1 MFKSIADDFR
11 YAWNR
16 PNNGL
21 QRIIIINVFVFIL
34 INLAKLFGTESM
46 ADFVVYNIILPTK
59 FDQVILKPWTIFT
72 SFYAH
77 EGFGHIF
84 WNMIFLYWFGKLI
97 FEYLGNTKLINLY
110 ILGGLAGS
118 ISVLVLF
125 NLVPRFAELSGGYA
139 LGASAAVFAI
149 STAAATL
156 LPDYAFH
163 LFFIGPVKIKYIVAV
178 QIFLAL
184 IGLKGHNVGGE
195 VAHLAGAFL
204 GYFYVAQMQKGRDLG
219 AWLNSLG
226 TFFKSFFVKQSNIK
240 VTYKRQNQKKAS
252 KKPVKKGKS
261 LATQDEIDAILD
273 KINASGYES
282 LTKEEKQKLF
292 NAGEN

>member
-1 MFKSIADDFR
+1 MFKSIVDDFR

-21 QRIIIINVFVFIL
+21 QRIIIINALVFI
-34 INLAKLFGTESM
+34 IVNLVQLFASQSTAS
-46 ADFVVYNIILPTK
+46 FIIQNIILPTK
-59 FDQVILKPWTIFT
+59 FDEVILKPWTLVT
-72 SFYAH
+72 SFYTH

-84 WNMIFLYWFGKLI
+84 WNMIFFYWFGKLI

-118 ISVLVLF
+118 ISVLILF
-125 NLVPRFAELSGGYA
+125 NLVPKFAELSGGYA
-139 LGASAAVFAI
+139 LGASAAVFAV

-156 LPDYAFH
+156 LPDFSFH
-163 LFFIGPVKIKYIVAV
+163 LFFIGPVKIKYIVGI

-195 VAHLAGAFL
+195 VAHLAGAFI
-204 GYFYVAQMQKGRDLG
+204 GYFYISQMQKGRDLG
-219 AWLNSLG
+219 GWLNALG

-240 VTYKRQNQKKAS
+240 VSYKRKSGKKAS
-252 KKPVKKGKS
+252 KKSSPKGKS
-261 LATQDEIDAILD
+261 AASQDEIDAILD

>member
-21 QRIIIINVFVFIL
+21 QRIIILNVFVFIL
-34 INLAKLFGTESM
+34 INLSRLFGGESVGS
-46 ADFVVYNIILPTK
+46 FVLYNIVLPTN
-59 FDQVILKPWTIFT
+59 FGEVILKPWTIVT

-118 ISVLVLF
+118 ISVLILF
-125 NLVPRFAELSGGYA
+125 NLVPSFAELSGGYA

-156 LPDYAFH
+156 LPDYSFH
-163 LFFIGPVKIKYIVAV
+163 LILIGPVKIKYIVGV

-184 IGLKGHNVGGE
+184 VGLKGHNVGGE
-195 VAHLAGAFL
+195 VAHLAGAFI
-204 GYFYVAQMQKGRDLG
+204 GYFYIAQMQKGRDLG
-219 AWLNSLG
+219 GWLNSLG
-226 TFFKSFFVKQSNIK
+226 TFIKSFFVKQSNIK
-240 VTYKRQNQKKAS
+240 VTYKRENRKKAS
-252 KKPVKKGKS
+252 KKPVNKGKS
-261 LATQDEIDAILD
+261 AASQDEIDAILD

>member
-34 INLAKLFGTESM
+34 INLAQLFGSGSM
-46 ADFVVYNIILPTK
+46 GDFILHNIILPTK
-59 FDQVILKPWTIFT
+59 FDQVILKPWTIVT

-118 ISVLVLF
+118 ASVLILF

-139 LGASAAVFAI
+139 LGASAAVFAV

-156 LPDYAFH
+156 LPDYSFH
-163 LFFIGPVKIKYIVAV
+163 IFFIGPVKIKYIVAV

-195 VAHLAGAFL
+195 VAHLAGAFM

-219 AWLNSLG
+219 GWLNSLG

-240 VTYKRQNQKKAS
+240 VTYKRQAQKKTS

-261 LATQDEIDAILD
+261 SATQDEIDAILD

>member
-21 QRIIIINVFVFIL
+21 QRIIIIIVFVFVL
-34 INLAKLFGTESM
+34 INLTQLFGGESVGN
-46 ADFVVYNIILPTK
+46 FVLYNIILPTK
-59 FDQVILKPWTIFT
+59 FEQVILKPWTIVT

-97 FEYLGNTKLINLY
+97 FEYLGNTKLINIY
-110 ILGGLAGS
+110 VLGGLAGS
-118 ISVLVLF
+118 ASVLILF
-125 NLVPRFAELSGGYA
+125 NLIPRFAELSGGYA
-139 LGASAAVFAI
+139 LGASAAVFAV
-149 STAAATL
+149 STAAAAL
-156 LPDYAFH
+156 LPDYSFH

-178 QIFLAL
+178 QVFLAL
-184 IGLKGHNVGGE
+184 IGLKGHTFAAE

-204 GYFYVAQMQKGRDLG
+204 GYIYIVQMQKGRDLG
-219 AWLNSLG
+219 GWLNSLG
-226 TFFKSFFVKQSNIK
+226 TFLKSFFVKQPNIK
-240 VTYKRQNQKKAS
+240 VSYKRQNAKKAS
-252 KKPVKKGKS
+252 KKPVSKGQS
-261 LATQDEIDAILD
+261 SATQDEIDAILD